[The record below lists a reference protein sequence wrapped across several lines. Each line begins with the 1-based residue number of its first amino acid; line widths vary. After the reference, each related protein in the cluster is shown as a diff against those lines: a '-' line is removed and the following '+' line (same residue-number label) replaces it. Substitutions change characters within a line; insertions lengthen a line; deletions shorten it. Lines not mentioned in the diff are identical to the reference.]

1 MIELLMLGAGLG
13 VVGGLIPS
21 PLHLIALTQVAL
33 GKWGR
38 ALVILT
44 GPPLLIDGLLL
55 VVTALFYQL
64 IPPSVAHYVGYVGG
78 AALLAFACLALAARR
93 GKSDEEV
100 AASHGVTYAAIS
112 AAALTEL
119 AAPGTWVYWLTIAGP
134 ILAEGKRTGY
144 WRVAPFFVGGL
155 VSYYGAAILSVWL
168 ISLGVKLHR
177 RLSRHLYFAANVLLL
192 ILGVSYL
199 LRAYFGGE

>member
-38 ALVILT
+38 AVVILT
-44 GPPLLIDGLLL
+44 GPPLIIDGALLL
-55 VVTALFYQL
+55 VTAFCYQL
-64 IPPSVAHYVGYVGG
+64 VPPGIAHYVGYVGG
-78 AALLAFACLALAARR
+78 VVLLAFACLSLAARH

-100 AASHGVTYAAIS
+100 AASHKVTYAAIS
-112 AAALTEL
+112 AAALSEL

-134 ILAEGKRTGY
+134 IIAEGKRTGY
-144 WRVAPFFVGGL
+144 LRIAPFFVGGL
-155 VSYYGAAILSVWL
+155 VSYYGAAILSVWV
-168 ISLGVKLHR
+168 ISLGVRLHKS
-177 RLSRHLYFAANVLLL
+177 LSRHLYVAANVLLL
-192 ILGVSYL
+192 GLGIFYL
-199 LRAYFGGE
+199 VHAYFGGE